1 MKLLLLLL
9 KVLLLRVVVKVWR
22 TVVLLLQIQS
32 VMVLMKLVVRDDLQG
47 D

>member
-22 TVVLLLQIQS
+22 TVVLLLQVQS
-32 VMVLMKLVVRDDLQG
+32 VMVLMKLVVRDDL
-47 D
+47 